1 MRQAVELPYE
11 SQTVHQILG
20 TRKVWDEFVTGVGIA
35 DVLKSDGAAVGKV
48 HEGNRRRLHRGPGK
62 GLPCVVFSLYDE
74 VRVVQ
79 FHLFAFSF
87 ENGCCFPVDK
97 EQVIGFEPP
106 FIGASRTATAV
117 MPGANLFRLMTF
129 QPVSL
134 SLRSIHT
141 RARSS
146 GLRLVISEC
155 CERRQR
161 MLLKRFVST
170 GGGYGFNAQ

>member
-62 GLPCVVFSLYDE
+62 GLPCVVFSLHDE

-117 MPGANLFRLMTF
+117 MPGAKFVPVNDIPPRIVELAIHPHTGSFFRF
-129 QPVSL
+129 EVG
-134 SLRSIHT
+134 H
-141 RARSS
+141 
-146 GLRLVISEC
+146 
-155 CERRQR
+155 
-161 MLLKRFVST
+161 K
-170 GGGYGFNAQ
+170 